1 MKRLIVT
8 TLALTF
14 LSVGSATAQPPPA
27 EDAAAKRQDIQKLLE
42 TTGAA
47 KLGIQVVTQMLTMFK
62 QQHPDV
68 PETVWDE
75 FMREF
80 NAESLMDLVIPIYEK
95 HLTHEDIKG
104 LIAFNES
111 PLGRKVNSVM
121 PTVMQESMEAGQ
133 QWGMEIAQ
141 RVQQKLEAR
150 QKDPHGE

>member
-1 MKRLIVT
+1 MKILIVT
-8 TLALTF
+8 ALALTF
-14 LSVGSATAQPPPA
+14 LSAGSATAQTTPA

-47 KLGIQVVTQMLTMFK
+47 KLGVQMVTQMLDIFK

-68 PETVWDE
+68 PGTVWDE
-75 FMREF
+75 FTNEF
-80 NAESLMDLVIPIYEK
+80 NAGSLMDLVIPIYDK
-95 HLTHEDIKG
+95 HLTHEDVKG

-121 PTVMQESMEAGQ
+121 PTVLQESMAAGQ
-133 QWGMEIAQ
+133 QWGMEVAK

-150 QKDPHGE
+150 QKDPRGE